1 MMKRTYSELVRLPT
15 FTERLR
21 YLLLD
26 GTVAAPTFGANR
38 YLNQKLYR
46 SPDWQRVRRLVI
58 IRDGG
63 NDLGVEGYSIEG
75 AILIHH
81 INPIEAA
88 LAALLHDSAKC
99 LPFEIMLSY
108 AHEAG
113 ITDPTFLS
121 SSAMLHGPVGAYIAR
136 EQFSVSNQDVL
147 NAITC
152 T

>member
-1 MMKRTYSELVRLPT
+1 MRKTYSELVQLPT

-81 INPIEAA
+81 INPITE
-88 LAALLHDSAKC
+88 
-99 LPFEIMLSY
+99 EMI
-108 AHEAG
+108 
-113 ITDPTFLS
+113 
-121 SSAMLHGPVGAYIAR
+121 
-136 EQFSVSNQDVL
+136 L
-147 NAITC
+147 NADPEIFNLDNLILT
-152 T
+152 TRNTHNIIHYGDAGLIKEDWKPRTPNDTIPWR

>member
-38 YLNQKLYR
+38 YLNQKLYH

-75 AILIHH
+75 SILIHH
-81 INPIEAA
+81 INPITE
-88 LAALLHDSAKC
+88 
-99 LPFEIMLSY
+99 EMI
-108 AHEAG
+108 
-113 ITDPTFLS
+113 
-121 SSAMLHGPVGAYIAR
+121 
-136 EQFSVSNQDVL
+136 L
-147 NAITC
+147 NADPEIFNLDNLVLT
-152 T
+152 TRNTHNIIHYGDAGLIKEDWKPRTPNDTIPWR

>member
-1 MMKRTYSELVRLPT
+1 MRRTYSELVQLPT

-46 SPDWQRVRRLVI
+46 SANWQRVRRLVI

-81 INPIEAA
+81 INPITE
-88 LAALLHDSAKC
+88 
-99 LPFEIMLSY
+99 EMI
-108 AHEAG
+108 
-113 ITDPTFLS
+113 
-121 SSAMLHGPVGAYIAR
+121 
-136 EQFSVSNQDVL
+136 L
-147 NAITC
+147 NADPEIFNLDNLILT
-152 T
+152 TRNTHNIIHYGDAGLIKEDWKPRTPNDTIPWR

>member
-1 MMKRTYSELVRLPT
+1 VQLPT

-26 GTVAAPTFGANR
+26 GTIAAPTFGANR

-46 SPDWQRVRRLVI
+46 SADWQRVRRLVI

-81 INPIEAA
+81 INPITE
-88 LAALLHDSAKC
+88 
-99 LPFEIMLSY
+99 EMI
-108 AHEAG
+108 
-113 ITDPTFLS
+113 
-121 SSAMLHGPVGAYIAR
+121 
-136 EQFSVSNQDVL
+136 L
-147 NAITC
+147 NADPEIFNLDNLILT
-152 T
+152 TRNTHNIIHYGDAGLIKEDWKPRTPNDTIPWR

>member
-1 MMKRTYSELVRLPT
+1 MKRTYSELVQLPT

-58 IRDGG
+58 IRDSG

-81 INPIEAA
+81 INPITEEMI
-88 LAALLHDSAKC
+88 LNVD
-99 LPFEIMLSY
+99 PEIFNLDNLILTTRNTHNIIHY
-108 AHEAG
+108 GDAG
-113 ITDPTFLS
+113 LIKEDWKPRTPNDTIPW
-121 SSAMLHGPVGAYIAR
+121 R
-136 EQFSVSNQDVL
+136 
-147 NAITC
+147 
-152 T
+152 

>member
-63 NDLGVEGYSIEG
+63 NDLGVDGYSIEG

-81 INPIEAA
+81 ISPITE
-88 LAALLHDSAKC
+88 
-99 LPFEIMLSY
+99 EMI
-108 AHEAG
+108 
-113 ITDPTFLS
+113 
-121 SSAMLHGPVGAYIAR
+121 
-136 EQFSVSNQDVL
+136 L
-147 NAITC
+147 NADPEIFNLDNLILT
-152 T
+152 TRNTHNIIHYGDAGLIKEDWKPRTPNDTIPWR

>member
-1 MMKRTYSELVRLPT
+1 MRRTYSELVQLPT

-26 GTVAAPTFGANR
+26 GTVAVPTFGANR

-46 SPDWQRVRRLVI
+46 SADWQRVRRLVI

-81 INPIEAA
+81 INPITE
-88 LAALLHDSAKC
+88 
-99 LPFEIMLSY
+99 EMI
-108 AHEAG
+108 
-113 ITDPTFLS
+113 
-121 SSAMLHGPVGAYIAR
+121 
-136 EQFSVSNQDVL
+136 L
-147 NAITC
+147 NADPEIFNLDNLILT
-152 T
+152 TRNTHNIIHYGDAGLIKEDWKPRTPNDTIPWR

>member
-81 INPIEAA
+81 INPITE
-88 LAALLHDSAKC
+88 KM
-99 LPFEIMLSY
+99 I
-108 AHEAG
+108 
-113 ITDPTFLS
+113 
-121 SSAMLHGPVGAYIAR
+121 
-136 EQFSVSNQDVL
+136 L
-147 NAITC
+147 NADPEIFNLDNLILT
-152 T
+152 TRNTHNIIHYGDAGLIKEDWKPRTPNDTIPWR

>member
-1 MMKRTYSELVRLPT
+1 MTRRTYSELVQLPT

-46 SPDWQRVRRLVI
+46 SADWRRVRRLVI

-81 INPIEAA
+81 INPITE
-88 LAALLHDSAKC
+88 
-99 LPFEIMLSY
+99 EMI
-108 AHEAG
+108 
-113 ITDPTFLS
+113 
-121 SSAMLHGPVGAYIAR
+121 
-136 EQFSVSNQDVL
+136 L
-147 NAITC
+147 NADPEIFNLDNLILT
-152 T
+152 TRNTHNIIHYGDAGLIKEDWKPRTPNDTIPWR

>member
-1 MMKRTYSELVRLPT
+1 MKRTYSELVRLPT

-46 SPDWQRVRRLVI
+46 SPDWQRVRQLVI

-81 INPIEAA
+81 INPITE
-88 LAALLHDSAKC
+88 
-99 LPFEIMLSY
+99 EMI
-108 AHEAG
+108 
-113 ITDPTFLS
+113 
-121 SSAMLHGPVGAYIAR
+121 
-136 EQFSVSNQDVL
+136 L
-147 NAITC
+147 NADPEIFNLDNLILT
-152 T
+152 TRNTHNIIHYGDAGLIKEDWKPRTPNDTIPWR

>member
-1 MMKRTYSELVRLPT
+1 MRRTYSELVQLPT

-46 SPDWQRVRRLVI
+46 SADWQRVRRLVI

-81 INPIEAA
+81 INPITEEMI
-88 LAALLHDSAKC
+88 LNVD
-99 LPFEIMLSY
+99 PEIFNLDNLILTTRNTHNIIHY
-108 AHEAG
+108 G
-113 ITDPTFLS
+113 D
-121 SSAMLHGPVGAYIAR
+121 AR
-136 EQFSVSNQDVL
+136 LIKEDWKPRTPNDT
-147 NAITC
+147 IPWR
-152 T
+152 

>member
-1 MMKRTYSELVRLPT
+1 MKRTYSELVQLST

-81 INPIEAA
+81 INPITEEMI
-88 LAALLHDSAKC
+88 LNVD
-99 LPFEIMLSY
+99 PEIFNLDNLILTTRNTHNIIHY
-108 AHEAG
+108 GDAEL
-113 ITDPTFLS
+113 IKEDWKPRTPNDTIPW
-121 SSAMLHGPVGAYIAR
+121 R
-136 EQFSVSNQDVL
+136 
-147 NAITC
+147 
-152 T
+152 

>member
-1 MMKRTYSELVRLPT
+1 MRRTYSELVQLPT

-46 SPDWQRVRRLVI
+46 SADWQRVRRLVI

-81 INPIEAA
+81 INPITE
-88 LAALLHDSAKC
+88 
-99 LPFEIMLSY
+99 EMI
-108 AHEAG
+108 
-113 ITDPTFLS
+113 
-121 SSAMLHGPVGAYIAR
+121 
-136 EQFSVSNQDVL
+136 L
-147 NAITC
+147 NADPEIFNLNNLILT
-152 T
+152 TRNTHNIIHYGDAGLIKEDWKPRTPNDTIPWR

>member
-1 MMKRTYSELVRLPT
+1 MRRTYSELVQLPT

-81 INPIEAA
+81 INPITEEMI
-88 LAALLHDSAKC
+88 LNVD
-99 LPFEIMLSY
+99 PEIFNLDNLILTTRNTHNIIHY
-108 AHEAG
+108 G
-113 ITDPTFLS
+113 D
-121 SSAMLHGPVGAYIAR
+121 AR
-136 EQFSVSNQDVL
+136 LIKEDWKPRTPDDT
-147 NAITC
+147 IPWR
-152 T
+152 

>member
-1 MMKRTYSELVRLPT
+1 MRRTYSKLVQLPT

-81 INPIEAA
+81 INPITE
-88 LAALLHDSAKC
+88 
-99 LPFEIMLSY
+99 EMI
-108 AHEAG
+108 
-113 ITDPTFLS
+113 
-121 SSAMLHGPVGAYIAR
+121 
-136 EQFSVSNQDVL
+136 L
-147 NAITC
+147 NADPEIFNLDNLILT
-152 T
+152 TRNTHNIIHYGDAGLIKEDWKPRTPNDTIPWR

>member
-81 INPIEAA
+81 INPITEEMI
-88 LAALLHDSAKC
+88 LNVD
-99 LPFEIMLSY
+99 PEIFNLDNLILTTRNTHNIIHY
-108 AHEAG
+108 GDAG
-113 ITDPTFLS
+113 LIKEDWKPRTPNDTIPW
-121 SSAMLHGPVGAYIAR
+121 R
-136 EQFSVSNQDVL
+136 
-147 NAITC
+147 
-152 T
+152 

>member
-1 MMKRTYSELVRLPT
+1 MRKTYSELVQLPT
-15 FTERLR
+15 FTERLH

-46 SPDWQRVRRLVI
+46 SADWQRIRRLVI

-81 INPIEAA
+81 INPITEEMI
-88 LAALLHDSAKC
+88 LNVD
-99 LPFEIMLSY
+99 PEIFNLDNLILTTRNTHNIIHY
-108 AHEAG
+108 GDAG
-113 ITDPTFLS
+113 LIKEDWKPRTPNDTIPW
-121 SSAMLHGPVGAYIAR
+121 R
-136 EQFSVSNQDVL
+136 
-147 NAITC
+147 
-152 T
+152 

>member
-1 MMKRTYSELVRLPT
+1 MRRTYSELVQLPT

-46 SPDWQRVRRLVI
+46 SADWQRLRRLVI

-81 INPIEAA
+81 INPITE
-88 LAALLHDSAKC
+88 
-99 LPFEIMLSY
+99 EMI
-108 AHEAG
+108 
-113 ITDPTFLS
+113 
-121 SSAMLHGPVGAYIAR
+121 
-136 EQFSVSNQDVL
+136 L
-147 NAITC
+147 NADPEIFNLDNLILT
-152 T
+152 TRNTHNIIHYGDAGLIKEDWKPRTPNDTIPWR

>member
-1 MMKRTYSELVRLPT
+1 MRRTYSELVQLPT

-46 SPDWQRVRRLVI
+46 SADWQRVRRLVI

-81 INPIEAA
+81 INPITE
-88 LAALLHDSAKC
+88 
-99 LPFEIMLSY
+99 EMI
-108 AHEAG
+108 
-113 ITDPTFLS
+113 
-121 SSAMLHGPVGAYIAR
+121 
-136 EQFSVSNQDVL
+136 L
-147 NAITC
+147 NADPEIFNLDNLILT
-152 T
+152 TRNTHNIIHYGDAGLIKEDWKPRTPNDTIPWR

>member
-1 MMKRTYSELVRLPT
+1 MRRTYSELVQLPT

-26 GTVAAPTFGANR
+26 GIVAAPTFGANR

-46 SPDWQRVRRLVI
+46 SADWQRVRRLVI

-81 INPIEAA
+81 INPITEYDIINMTDK
-88 LAALLHDSAKC
+88 LID
-99 LPFEIMLSY
+99 PENVI
-108 AHEAG
+108 
-113 ITDPTFLS
+113 ITSGQTHNIIHYGSEKEPLIERKPGDTILW
-121 SSAMLHGPVGAYIAR
+121 
-136 EQFSVSNQDVL
+136 
-147 NAITC
+147 
-152 T
+152 

>member
-1 MMKRTYSELVRLPT
+1 MRKTYSELVQLPT

-46 SPDWQRVRRLVI
+46 SADWQRVRRLVI

-81 INPIEAA
+81 INPITE
-88 LAALLHDSAKC
+88 
-99 LPFEIMLSY
+99 EMI
-108 AHEAG
+108 
-113 ITDPTFLS
+113 
-121 SSAMLHGPVGAYIAR
+121 
-136 EQFSVSNQDVL
+136 L
-147 NAITC
+147 NADPEIFNLDNLILT
-152 T
+152 TRNTHNVIHYGDAGLIKEDWKPRTPNDTIPWR

>member
-1 MMKRTYSELVRLPT
+1 MRRTYSELVQLPT

-26 GTVAAPTFGANR
+26 GTVAAPTFGDNR

-46 SPDWQRVRRLVI
+46 SADWQRVRRLVI

-81 INPIEAA
+81 INPITE
-88 LAALLHDSAKC
+88 
-99 LPFEIMLSY
+99 ETI
-108 AHEAG
+108 
-113 ITDPTFLS
+113 
-121 SSAMLHGPVGAYIAR
+121 
-136 EQFSVSNQDVL
+136 L
-147 NAITC
+147 NADPEIFNLDNLILT
-152 T
+152 TRNTHNIIHYGDAGLIKEDWKPRTPNDTIPWR

>member
-81 INPIEAA
+81 INPITE
-88 LAALLHDSAKC
+88 
-99 LPFEIMLSY
+99 EMI
-108 AHEAG
+108 
-113 ITDPTFLS
+113 
-121 SSAMLHGPVGAYIAR
+121 
-136 EQFSVSNQDVL
+136 L
-147 NAITC
+147 NADPEIFNLDNLVLT
-152 T
+152 TRNTHNIIHYGDAGLIKEDWKPRTPNDTIPWR

>member
-1 MMKRTYSELVRLPT
+1 MRRTYSELVQLPT

-26 GTVAAPTFGANR
+26 GTVAAPTFGTNR

-46 SPDWQRVRRLVI
+46 SADWQRVRRLVI

-81 INPIEAA
+81 INPITE
-88 LAALLHDSAKC
+88 
-99 LPFEIMLSY
+99 EMI
-108 AHEAG
+108 
-113 ITDPTFLS
+113 
-121 SSAMLHGPVGAYIAR
+121 
-136 EQFSVSNQDVL
+136 L
-147 NAITC
+147 NADPEIFNLDNLILT
-152 T
+152 TRNTHNIIHYGDAGLIKEDWKPRSPNDTIPWR

>member
-1 MMKRTYSELVRLPT
+1 MRRTYSELVQLPT

-26 GTVAAPTFGANR
+26 GIVAAPTFGANR

-46 SPDWQRVRRLVI
+46 SADWQRIRRLVI

-81 INPIEAA
+81 INPITEEMI
-88 LAALLHDSAKC
+88 LNVD
-99 LPFEIMLSY
+99 PEIFNLDNLILTTRNTHNIIHY
-108 AHEAG
+108 GDAG
-113 ITDPTFLS
+113 LIKEDWKPRTPNDTIPW
-121 SSAMLHGPVGAYIAR
+121 R
-136 EQFSVSNQDVL
+136 
-147 NAITC
+147 
-152 T
+152 

>member
-1 MMKRTYSELVRLPT
+1 MRRTYSELVQLPT

-26 GTVAAPTFGANR
+26 GIVAAPTFGANR

-46 SPDWQRVRRLVI
+46 SADWQRVRRLVI

-81 INPIEAA
+81 INPITE
-88 LAALLHDSAKC
+88 
-99 LPFEIMLSY
+99 EMI
-108 AHEAG
+108 
-113 ITDPTFLS
+113 
-121 SSAMLHGPVGAYIAR
+121 
-136 EQFSVSNQDVL
+136 L
-147 NAITC
+147 NADPEIFNLDNLILT
-152 T
+152 TRNTHNIIHYGDVGLIKEDWKPRTPNDTIPWR

>member
-1 MMKRTYSELVRLPT
+1 MRKTYSELVRLPT
-15 FTERLR
+15 FTERLH

-46 SPDWQRVRRLVI
+46 STDWQRVRRLVI

-81 INPIEAA
+81 INPITEEMI
-88 LAALLHDSAKC
+88 LNVD
-99 LPFEIMLSY
+99 PEIFNLDNLILTTRNTHNIIHY
-108 AHEAG
+108 GDAG
-113 ITDPTFLS
+113 LIKEDWQPRTPNDTIPW
-121 SSAMLHGPVGAYIAR
+121 R
-136 EQFSVSNQDVL
+136 
-147 NAITC
+147 
-152 T
+152 

>member
-1 MMKRTYSELVRLPT
+1 MRKTYSELVQLPT

-46 SPDWQRVRRLVI
+46 SADWQRVRRLVI

-81 INPIEAA
+81 INPITE
-88 LAALLHDSAKC
+88 
-99 LPFEIMLSY
+99 EMI
-108 AHEAG
+108 
-113 ITDPTFLS
+113 
-121 SSAMLHGPVGAYIAR
+121 
-136 EQFSVSNQDVL
+136 L
-147 NAITC
+147 NADPEIFNLDNLILT
-152 T
+152 TRNTHNIIHYGDAGLIKEDWKPRTPNDTIPWR

>member
-81 INPIEAA
+81 INPITE
-88 LAALLHDSAKC
+88 
-99 LPFEIMLSY
+99 EMI
-108 AHEAG
+108 
-113 ITDPTFLS
+113 
-121 SSAMLHGPVGAYIAR
+121 
-136 EQFSVSNQDVL
+136 L
-147 NAITC
+147 NADPEIFNLDNLILT
-152 T
+152 TRNTHNIIHYGDAGLIKEDWKPRTPNDTIPWR

>member
-1 MMKRTYSELVRLPT
+1 MRKTYSELVQLPT
-15 FTERLR
+15 FTERLH

-46 SPDWQRVRRLVI
+46 SADWQRVRRLVI

-81 INPIEAA
+81 INPITE
-88 LAALLHDSAKC
+88 
-99 LPFEIMLSY
+99 EMI
-108 AHEAG
+108 
-113 ITDPTFLS
+113 
-121 SSAMLHGPVGAYIAR
+121 
-136 EQFSVSNQDVL
+136 L
-147 NAITC
+147 NADPEIFNLDNLILT
-152 T
+152 TRNTHNIIHYGDAGLIKEDWKPRTPNDTIPWR

>member
-1 MMKRTYSELVRLPT
+1 MRRTYSELVQLST

-46 SPDWQRVRRLVI
+46 SADWQRVRRLVI

-75 AILIHH
+75 PILIHH
-81 INPIEAA
+81 INPITE
-88 LAALLHDSAKC
+88 
-99 LPFEIMLSY
+99 EMI
-108 AHEAG
+108 
-113 ITDPTFLS
+113 
-121 SSAMLHGPVGAYIAR
+121 
-136 EQFSVSNQDVL
+136 L
-147 NAITC
+147 NADPEIFNLDNLILT
-152 T
+152 TRNTHNIIHYGDAGLIKEDWKPRTPNDTIPWR

>member
-1 MMKRTYSELVRLPT
+1 MRRTYSELVQLPT

-81 INPIEAA
+81 INPITE
-88 LAALLHDSAKC
+88 
-99 LPFEIMLSY
+99 EMI
-108 AHEAG
+108 
-113 ITDPTFLS
+113 
-121 SSAMLHGPVGAYIAR
+121 
-136 EQFSVSNQDVL
+136 L
-147 NAITC
+147 NADPEIFNLDNLILT
-152 T
+152 TRNTHNIIHYGDAGLIKEDWKPRSPNDTIPWR

>member
-58 IRDGG
+58 IRDGA

-81 INPIEAA
+81 INPITE
-88 LAALLHDSAKC
+88 
-99 LPFEIMLSY
+99 EMI
-108 AHEAG
+108 
-113 ITDPTFLS
+113 
-121 SSAMLHGPVGAYIAR
+121 
-136 EQFSVSNQDVL
+136 L
-147 NAITC
+147 NADPEIFNLDNLILT
-152 T
+152 TRNTHNIIHYGDAGLIKEDWKPRTPNDTIPWR

>member
-1 MMKRTYSELVRLPT
+1 MKRTYSELVRLPT

-46 SPDWQRVRRLVI
+46 SADWQRVRRLVI

-81 INPIEAA
+81 INPITE
-88 LAALLHDSAKC
+88 
-99 LPFEIMLSY
+99 EMI
-108 AHEAG
+108 
-113 ITDPTFLS
+113 
-121 SSAMLHGPVGAYIAR
+121 
-136 EQFSVSNQDVL
+136 L
-147 NAITC
+147 NADPEIFNLDNLILT
-152 T
+152 TRNTHNIIHYGDAGLIKEDWKPRTPNDTIPWR